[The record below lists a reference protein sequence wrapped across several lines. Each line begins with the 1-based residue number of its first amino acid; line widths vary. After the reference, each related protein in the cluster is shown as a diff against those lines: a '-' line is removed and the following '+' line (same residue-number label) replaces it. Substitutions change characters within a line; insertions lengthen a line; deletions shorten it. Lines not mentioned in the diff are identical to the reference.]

1 MTGYIDRIFNGYEES
16 KILQPI
22 MGKGEA
28 GGACA
33 YGEIWYH
40 WKTFSLWKPTLYY
53 DYIPIEKAN
62 KKVTAKKCVVFQ
74 KDLSSG

>member
-22 MGKGEA
+22 MGKGDA
-28 GGACA
+28 GGGACA

-53 DYIPIEKAN
+53 EYIPIEKAN
-62 KKVTAKKCVVFQ
+62 KSHSQ
-74 KDLSSG
+74 KMCGISKGSL

>member
-28 GGACA
+28 GGGACA
-33 YGEIWYH
+33 YGEI
-40 WKTFSLWKPTLYY
+40 
-53 DYIPIEKAN
+53 
-62 KKVTAKKCVVFQ
+62 
-74 KDLSSG
+74 